1 MRKWMELLRGQNGNS
16 SSMRL
21 RKMWH
26 TDKPSIQGVWTPFT
40 HKSTALNL
48 VRFPASNLAKPLDV
62 EQTATEKLMEL
73 FEKQKLDDDNSLD
86 ENRAE

>member
-1 MRKWMELLRGQNGNS
+1 MRKWIELLRGQNGNS

-40 HKSTALNL
+40 HRNTELNL
-48 VRFPASNLAKPLDV
+48 VVFPASNLAKPLDV

-73 FEKQKLDDDNSLD
+73 FEKQKLEDDNSLD
-86 ENRAE
+86 KKRAE